1 MNKRF
6 FLWLA
11 VLLLAALLAACV
23 PAQPVPTA
31 DPFPAVPCVRLRV
44 KFSSSGNWV
53 YQVHLR
59 TDHGRWGLTLTDYPG
74 ELLPPGIVMQAGEEG
89 REDLPFERF
98 LEVFRV
104 HGAAAWD
111 GWRTKGGDEV
121 FSLELEFAD
130 GSSYTASGGDA
141 PEGFEA
147 FREAMVREMVRFGE
161 EYCGLAPQTAQE
173 RLLNVNPMFGD
184 EGGPG
189 INDGGISYDVY
200 KAYRAVVPLGDRFAE
215 YHRPDANRF
224 ASGNPKLAPF
234 LGERLTVTEKGEW
247 YRVKG
252 CKGIKYLISRD
263 HEGVMRL
270 WIFRVLLSGENQVA
284 RAECTAEELL
294 REIYGVEGAE
304 DIRKMTVSPGI
315 FGGAHLVEPEQRLT
329 NWVLED
335 REDLDAI
342 YGYLT
347 EIGSLMDWRSEEA
360 EKRMGERHGFI
371 TYSFTAE
378 GYDLSRY
385 WGERELRIV
394 LADGTTVDKLIYD
407 ANCGFLYDYTQSG
420 YCGMLSIEA
429 VEYLNTLFGI
439 A

>member
-1 MNKRF
+1 MKRRF
-6 FLWLA
+6 FSGLA
-11 VLLLAALLAACV
+11 VLLLAAVLTACG
-23 PAQPVPTA
+23 PAQPVPTE

-44 KFSSSGNWV
+44 KFSSSRNWV

-74 ELLPPGIVMQAGEEG
+74 ELLPPGTVMQAGEEG
-89 REDLPFERF
+89 RKDLPFERF

-111 GWRTKGGDEV
+111 GWRTKGGDET

-130 GSSYTASGGDA
+130 GSNYAASGGEA
-141 PEGFEA
+141 PEGFAA

-161 EYCGLAPQTAQE
+161 EYCGLAPQTVQE
-173 RLLNVNPMFGD
+173 RLLNVNPLFGD

-200 KAYRAVVPLGDRFAE
+200 KAYRAILPLGDRFAE
-215 YHRPDANRF
+215 YHRPKAYRF
-224 ASGNPKLAPF
+224 ASGNPNLAPF
-234 LGERLTVTEKGEW
+234 LGERLTETEKGEW

-263 HEGVMRL
+263 HEGSMRL

-284 RAECTAEELL
+284 RAECTSEELL
-294 REIYGVEGAE
+294 REIYGMEGPG

-329 NWVLED
+329 TWVLED
-335 REDLDAI
+335 REALDAI

-347 EIGSLMDWRSEEA
+347 ENGSLMDWRSEEA
-360 EKRMGERHGFI
+360 GKRMRERYGFI
-371 TYSFTAE
+371 PYSFTAE

-385 WGERELRIV
+385 WGERELRII

-407 ANCGFLYDYTQSG
+407 ANCGFLYDYTMSG
-420 YCGMLSIEA
+420 YCGMLSLEA
-429 VEYLNTLFGI
+429 AEFLNGLFHI
-439 A
+439 S